1 MTRKSKGVAFI
12 MYLLPED
19 AKKCVESTNLKE
31 MYGRTL
37 KASIAQDNGRS
48 AEFIKKKVC
57 INLRKI
63 CFSNENGLIK
73 LLQIYPDKTTCFE
86 CGETGHLSYSC
97 SKNLLG
103 NREPPPKKKR
113 KRKPKAY
120 KAQESKNVDIVED
133 SDHISDDETLSAAIA
148 AEV

>member
-57 INLRKI
+57 IN
-63 CFSNENGLIK
+63 
-73 LLQIYPDKTTCFE
+73 
-86 CGETGHLSYSC
+86 
-97 SKNLLG
+97 
-103 NREPPPKKKR
+103 
-113 KRKPKAY
+113 
-120 KAQESKNVDIVED
+120 
-133 SDHISDDETLSAAIA
+133 
-148 AEV
+148 